1 MLILDFIVAWK
12 QAFLF
17 VDLLISDY
25 LLYIKRF
32 DLLDLSQVLTMDRY
46 TKIPSLGRI
55 LIVFKIFLRCFL
67 KA

>member
-1 MLILDFIVAWK
+1 VASK

-32 DLLDLSQVLTMDRY
+32 DLLDLGQHLTMDRY
-46 TKIPSLGRI
+46 IKIPSLGRI
-55 LIVFKIFLRCFL
+55 LILFKILFEVFL